1 MLMIDNTQNSC
12 KIQNR
17 DNLHTCSKSRKG
29 GILRMNADQF
39 DLDVKVK
46 SSSDGEVEPNT
57 VTTSS
62 PCVQTIIISVR
73 FCTRITCR
81 GCF

>member
-1 MLMIDNTQNSC
+1 
-12 KIQNR
+12 
-17 DNLHTCSKSRKG
+17 
-29 GILRMNADQF
+29 MNADQF

-62 PCVQTIIISVR
+62 PCVQTVIISVR
-73 FCTRITCR
+73 YCTRITCR